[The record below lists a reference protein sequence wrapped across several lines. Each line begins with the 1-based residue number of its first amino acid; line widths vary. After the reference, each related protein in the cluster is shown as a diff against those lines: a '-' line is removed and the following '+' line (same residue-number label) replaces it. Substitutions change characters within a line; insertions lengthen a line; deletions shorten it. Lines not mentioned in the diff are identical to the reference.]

1 MRYAHIENNKV
12 INVIIVKEED
22 LGLFPDWELVKSET
36 ANIDDDY
43 INGEFI
49 PQPQP
54 EIELPPR
61 KISLDEIRN
70 ALTLAEKIKWD
81 NNKTDEITTVK
92 VEFAQPLLVA
102 DAMPWL
108 QLLVDS
114 GSISQASVDSVI
126 GDFPTN

>member
-1 MRYAHIENNKV
+1 MRTFAVIENNV
-12 INVIIVKEED
+12 VVNIIVGVED
-22 LGLFPDWELVKSET
+22 DVLT
-36 ANIDDDY
+36 ANPTRYIEYTESKPARIGDDY

-54 EIELPPR
+54 EVELPPR

-70 ALTLAEKIKWD
+70 SLTLAEKIKWD

-92 VEFAQPLLVA
+92 VEFAQPMLVA
-102 DAMPWL
+102 DATPWL

-114 GSISQASVDSVI
+114 GSISQTSIDKVL
-126 GDFPTN
+126 T

>member
-1 MRYAHIENNKV
+1 MRYAHIENGKV

-22 LGLFPDWELVKSET
+22 LGLFPDWELIKSET
-36 ANIDDDY
+36 AGIGDDY

-49 PQPQP
+49 PQPQL

-61 KISLDEIRN
+61 RISLDEIRN

-102 DAMPWL
+102 DAEPWL

-114 GSISQASVDSVI
+114 GSISQASIDKV
-126 GDFPTN
+126 FA

>member
-1 MRYAHIENNKV
+1 MKTFAVIENNV
-12 INVIIVKEED
+12 VVNIIVGVED
-22 LGLFPDWELVKSET
+22 EVVAASPTKYVEYTESNSARIG
-36 ANIDDDY
+36 DDY

-61 KISLDEIRN
+61 RISLDDIRN

-92 VEFAQPLLVA
+92 VEFSQPLLVA
-102 DAMPWL
+102 DAEPWL

-114 GSISQASVDSVI
+114 GSISQASIDVVL
-126 GDFPTN
+126 G

>member
-1 MRYAHIENNKV
+1 MRYAHIENGKV

-22 LGLFPDWELVKSET
+22 LGLFPDWELVKSDT
-36 ANIDDDY
+36 VNLGDDY

-61 KISLDEIRN
+61 RISLDEIRN

-92 VEFAQPLLVA
+92 VEFAQPLLVS
-102 DAMPWL
+102 DATPWL

-114 GSISQASVDSVI
+114 GSISQASIDKVLI
-126 GDFPTN
+126 

>member
-12 INVIIVKEED
+12 INVIVVKEED
-22 LGLFPDWELVKSET
+22 LGLFPDWLLVKSDD
-36 ANIDDDY
+36 AGIGDDY

-54 EIELPPR
+54 AIELPPR

-102 DAMPWL
+102 DATPWL

-114 GSISQASVDSVI
+114 GSISQASIDAVL
-126 GDFPTN
+126 G

>member
-1 MRYAHIENNKV
+1 MRYAHIENGKV

-22 LGLFPDWELVKSET
+22 LHIFPDYQLVKSDE
-36 ANIDDDY
+36 ADMGDDY

-49 PQPQP
+49 KPPQP
-54 EIELPPR
+54 EIALPPR
-61 KISLDEIRN
+61 RISLDEIRN

-92 VEFAQPLLVA
+92 VEFAQPMLVA
-102 DAMPWL
+102 DAELWL

-114 GSISQASVDSVI
+114 GSISQTSIDKVLA
-126 GDFPTN
+126 

>member
-1 MRYAHIENNKV
+1 MRYAHIENGKV

-22 LGLFPDWELVKSET
+22 LHIFPNYQLVKSDE
-36 ANIDDDY
+36 ANMGDDY

-61 KISLDEIRN
+61 RISLDEIRN

-92 VEFAQPLLVA
+92 IEFAQPLLVS
-102 DAMPWL
+102 DAEPWL

-114 GSISQASVDSVI
+114 GSISQASIDKVLI
-126 GDFPTN
+126 

>member
-1 MRYAHIENNKV
+1 MRYAHIENGKV

-36 ANIDDDY
+36 ANLGDDY

-61 KISLDEIRN
+61 RISLDEIRN

-92 VEFAQPLLVA
+92 VEFAQPLLVS
-102 DAMPWL
+102 DAEPWL
-108 QLLVDS
+108 QLLIDS
-114 GSISQASVDSVI
+114 GSISQASIDKL
-126 GDFPTN
+126 GL

>member
-1 MRYAHIENNKV
+1 MRYAHIENGKV
-12 INVIIVKEED
+12 INVIAVKEED
-22 LGLFPDWELVKSET
+22 LGLFPDWELVLSET
-36 ANIDDDY
+36 AGIGDDY

-61 KISLDEIRN
+61 RISLDEIRN

-102 DAMPWL
+102 DAEPWL

-114 GSISQASVDSVI
+114 ASISQTSIDAVL
-126 GDFPTN
+126 G

>member
-1 MRYAHIENNKV
+1 MKTFAVIENDVVVN
-12 INVIIVKEED
+12 IIVGVED
-22 LGLFPDWELVKSET
+22 EVVA
-36 ANIDDDY
+36 ANPTRYVEYTESNPARIGDDY

-54 EIELPPR
+54 EIEQPPR
-61 KISLDEIRN
+61 RISLDEIRN

-92 VEFAQPLLVA
+92 VEFAQPLLVS
-102 DAMPWL
+102 DATPWL

-114 GSISQASVDSVI
+114 GSISQASIDAVL
-126 GDFPTN
+126 G

>member
-1 MRYAHIENNKV
+1 MKTFAVIENNV
-12 INVIIVKEED
+12 VVNIIVGVED
-22 LGLFPDWELVKSET
+22 DVVA
-36 ANIDDDY
+36 ANPTRYVEYTESNPAGIGDDY

-54 EIELPPR
+54 EIEQPPR
-61 KISLDEIRN
+61 RISLDEIRN

-102 DAMPWL
+102 DAEPWL

-114 GSISQASVDSVI
+114 GSISQASIDKVLA
-126 GDFPTN
+126 

>member
-1 MRYAHIENNKV
+1 MRYAHIENGKV

-22 LGLFPDWELVKSET
+22 LGLFPDWELVKSDT
-36 ANIDDDY
+36 VNLGDDY

-49 PQPQP
+49 KPPQP

-61 KISLDEIRN
+61 RISLDEIRN

-102 DAMPWL
+102 DAEPWL

-114 GSISQASVDSVI
+114 GSISQVSIDAVL
-126 GDFPTN
+126 G

>member
-1 MRYAHIENNKV
+1 MRYAHIENGKV

-22 LGLFPDWELVKSET
+22 LGLFPDWELVKSDD
-36 ANIDDDY
+36 AGIGDDY

-61 KISLDEIRN
+61 RISLDEIRN

-92 VEFAQPLLVA
+92 VEFSMPLLVA
-102 DAMPWL
+102 DAQPWL
-108 QLLVDS
+108 QLLIDS
-114 GSISQASVDSVI
+114 GSISQASIDTVL
-126 GDFPTN
+126 GG

>member
-1 MRYAHIENNKV
+1 MNKPILFV
-12 INVIIVKEED
+12 AALLICMTAFSQND

-36 ANIDDDY
+36 AGIGDDY

-61 KISLDEIRN
+61 RISLDEIRN

-102 DAMPWL
+102 DATPWL

-114 GSISQASVDSVI
+114 ASISQASIDKL
-126 GDFPTN
+126 GL

>member
-1 MRYAHIENNKV
+1 MKTFAVIENDVVVN
-12 INVIIVKEED
+12 IIVGVED
-22 LGLFPDWELVKSET
+22 DVVA
-36 ANIDDDY
+36 ANPTRYVEYTESNPARIGDDY

-61 KISLDEIRN
+61 RISLDEIRN

-92 VEFAQPLLVA
+92 IEFAMPLLVP
-102 DAMPWL
+102 DAEQWL

-114 GSISQASVDSVI
+114 GSISQESVDKI
-126 GDFPTN
+126 LA

>member
-1 MRYAHIENNKV
+1 MRYAHIENGKV

-43 INGEFI
+43 VNGQFV

-54 EIELPPR
+54 IVEPPLR
-61 KISLDEIRN
+61 RISLDDIRN

-102 DAMPWL
+102 DAIPWL

-114 GSISQASVDSVI
+114 GSISQASIDTVL
-126 GDFPTN
+126 GG

>member
-1 MRYAHIENNKV
+1 MKTFAVIENNV
-12 INVIIVKEED
+12 VVNIIVGVED
-22 LGLFPDWELVKSET
+22 EVVAASPTKYVEYTESNSARIG
-36 ANIDDDY
+36 DDY

-61 KISLDEIRN
+61 RISLDDIRN

-92 VEFAQPLLVA
+92 VEFSQPLLVA
-102 DAMPWL
+102 DAEPWL

-114 GSISQASVDSVI
+114 GSISQVSIDAVL
-126 GDFPTN
+126 G

>member
-1 MRYAHIENNKV
+1 MRYAQIENEKV
-12 INVIIVKEED
+12 INVIIVEEKD
-22 LGLFPDWELVKSET
+22 LGLFPNLELVKSEI
-36 ANIDDDY
+36 ARIGDDY

-54 EIELPPR
+54 EIEPLPR
-61 KISLDEIRN
+61 RISLDEIRN
-70 ALTLAEKIKWD
+70 SLTLAEKIKWD

-102 DAMPWL
+102 DATPWL

-114 GSISQASVDSVI
+114 GSIAQTSIDKVL
-126 GDFPTN
+126 TL

>member
-1 MRYAHIENNKV
+1 MKTFAVIENNV
-12 INVIIVKEED
+12 VVNIIVGVENEI
-22 LGLFPDWELVKSET
+22 VA
-36 ANIDDDY
+36 ANPTKYVEYTESNPARIGDDY

-54 EIELPPR
+54 EIEQPPR
-61 KISLDEIRN
+61 RISLDEIRN

-92 VEFAQPLLVA
+92 VEFAQPLLVS
-102 DAMPWL
+102 DATPWL

-114 GSISQASVDSVI
+114 GSISQASIDAVL
-126 GDFPTN
+126 G

>member
-1 MRYAHIENNKV
+1 MKTFAVIENNVV
-12 INVIIVKEED
+12 INIIVGVED
-22 LGLFPDWELVKSET
+22 EVVA
-36 ANIDDDY
+36 ANPNIYVEYTESNPARIGDDY

-61 KISLDEIRN
+61 RISLEEIRN

-92 VEFAQPLLVA
+92 IEFTTPLLVA
-102 DAMPWL
+102 DATPWL

-114 GSISQASVDSVI
+114 GSISQDSI
-126 GDFPTN
+126 DKILI

>member
-1 MRYAHIENNKV
+1 MKTFAVIENNV
-12 INVIIVKEED
+12 VVNIIVGVED
-22 LGLFPDWELVKSET
+22 DVVA
-36 ANIDDDY
+36 ANPTRYVEYTESNPARIGDDY
-43 INGEFI
+43 INSEFI

-54 EIELPPR
+54 EIEQPPR
-61 KISLDEIRN
+61 RISLDEIRN

-102 DAMPWL
+102 DAEPWL

-114 GSISQASVDSVI
+114 GSISQESIDKVLQ
-126 GDFPTN
+126 

>member
-1 MRYAHIENNKV
+1 MKYAHIENGKV
-12 INVIIVKEED
+12 INIITVKEED
-22 LGLFPDWELVKSET
+22 IGLFPDWELVKSEI
-36 ANIDDDY
+36 AGIGDDY

-54 EIELPPR
+54 VIELPPR
-61 KISLDEIRN
+61 RISLEEIRN

-92 VEFAQPLLVA
+92 VEFAQPLLVS
-102 DAMPWL
+102 DATPWL

-114 GSISQASVDSVI
+114 GSISQTSIDKVLNNAI
-126 GDFPTN
+126 

>member
-1 MRYAHIENNKV
+1 MKTFAVIENDVVVNC
-12 INVIIVKEED
+12 IVGVED
-22 LGLFPDWELVKSET
+22 EVVA
-36 ANIDDDY
+36 ANPTKYVEYTESNPARIGDDY

-54 EIELPPR
+54 EIELTPR
-61 KISLDEIRN
+61 RISLDEIRN

-102 DAMPWL
+102 DATPWL

-114 GSISQASVDSVI
+114 GSISQASIDKVLI
-126 GDFPTN
+126 

>member
-1 MRYAHIENNKV
+1 MRYAQIENEKV
-12 INVIIVKEED
+12 INVIIVEEKD
-22 LGLFPDWELVKSET
+22 LGLFPNLELVKSEI
-36 ANIDDDY
+36 ASIGDDY

-54 EIELPPR
+54 EIEPLPR
-61 KISLDEIRN
+61 RISLDEIRN
-70 ALTLAEKIKWD
+70 SLTLAEKIKWD

-102 DAMPWL
+102 DATPWL

-114 GSISQASVDSVI
+114 GSISQVSIDKVLSL
-126 GDFPTN
+126 